1 MNGLLF
7 HSVGPDHY
15 TQMAGLLSWREM
27 RQSLVYLQCTDDD
40 NASLE
45 GHICFK
51 ALEEELLTQLAYL
64 ENHKI
69 ISPPPL
75 FPALEIFFLSAC
87 LYKIIWAGCQ
97 FGNEI
102 VCARDLFRLKING
115 SAIKTWELHYLVTIM
130 IMTLAGGV
138 NFTSGVGGGGAFNT
152 YWNASN
158 GNPTSSSIST
168 SIFWQLWK
176 YGFCMR
182 TEPGCCRPAAGG
194 CRWHDVS
201 YMHGRNWVVYQLVL
215 GVAIG

>member
-15 TQMAGLLSWREM
+15 TQMTGLLSWREM

-51 ALEEELLTQLAYL
+51 ALEEELLTQLACL
-64 ENHKI
+64 ENHEI
-69 ISPPPL
+69 ISPPPPFSCYL
-75 FPALEIFFLSAC
+75 ALEIHFFYQRVYIKSFER
-87 LYKIIWAGCQ
+87 GCQ

-102 VCARDLFRLKING
+102 VCTRDLFRLKING

-138 NFTSGVGGGGAFNT
+138 NFTSGVGGGGLLTHTGTLATAILLPAVFPPASSDSCENT
-152 YWNASN
+152 GS
-158 GNPTSSSIST
+158 
-168 SIFWQLWK
+168 
-176 YGFCMR
+176 
-182 TEPGCCRPAAGG
+182 
-194 CRWHDVS
+194 V
-201 YMHGRNWVVYQLVL
+201 
-215 GVAIG
+215 